1 MFGLMVQNGTEW
13 NETKWNGAGWSK
25 FAIPLFGKLKEWNKL

>member
-1 MFGLMVQNGTEW
+1 MEQNGME
-13 NETKWNGAGWSK
+13 WNGAGWSK